1 MTNRPAIHGLLW
13 CVAAGVALAL
23 AMPGPSL
30 WPLVVVFPGL
40 LLEGCSRLE
49 RRWHGAL
56 LGLAAGV
63 AHWVVATHWI
73 ADVLSGYGGLPLV
86 GAWASVLGM
95 GLILGSLW
103 MPVGAVIVGASPTV
117 RVWVVPLVWIVMET
131 LRRFQPLAF
140 PWNTTGTALT
150 PVPALL
156 QSLPVWGAG
165 GLGWAVTLLGAGL
178 WAVVRR
184 EHRRVGL
191 AAVGTSLGLITL
203 CTLIAPPAQESG
215 DSLTVAIVQPGTS
228 LEERWDPNA
237 WPIMADRVWRLTA
250 EAAAEQPDIILW
262 PESAMPFRWESDSE
276 YRRQVTALT
285 RRTGASILLNSV
297 GEANAGWTN
306 AAFAITPE
314 GEVTRYDK
322 IRLVPFGEY
331 VPAWARAFFPGALV
345 REVGGFIPGRDATP
359 LQAGR
364 PVGMAV
370 CYEIVFPGL
379 AARQVRNGAQVLTT
393 LTNDA
398 WYGDSWA
405 LRQHFAHA
413 ILRSVEMRRFTV
425 RAALTGISGIVDPRG
440 RVVDDLDIGATG
452 VLVGAV
458 RPATGITPRARFGEW
473 VLGLAAVMAGVA
485 VAIDRRRR

>member
-1 MTNRPAIHGLLW
+1 
-13 CVAAGVALAL
+13 
-23 AMPGPSL
+23 
-30 WPLVVVFPGL
+30 
-40 LLEGCSRLE
+40 
-49 RRWHGAL
+49 
-56 LGLAAGV
+56 
-63 AHWVVATHWI
+63 
-73 ADVLSGYGGLPLV
+73 
-86 GAWASVLGM
+86 
-95 GLILGSLW
+95 
-103 MPVGAVIVGASPTV
+103 
-117 RVWVVPLVWIVMET
+117 
-131 LRRFQPLAF
+131 
-140 PWNTTGTALT
+140 
-150 PVPALL
+150 
-156 QSLPVWGAG
+156 
-165 GLGWAVTLLGAGL
+165 VTLLGAGL

-184 EHRRVGL
+184 EHRRMGL
-191 AAVGTSLGLITL
+191 AAVGTSLGLIAL

-297 GEANAGWTN
+297 GEADAGWTN
-306 AAFAITPE
+306 AAFAITPG

-413 ILRSVEMRRFTV
+413 ILRSVETRRFTV

-473 VLGLAAVMAGVA
+473 VLGLAAVIAGVA